1 MKLAELRFACI
12 FILLSAVTMA
22 ARSQHVEKGRK
33 LSISD
38 FAPNPPLGYNSF
50 DSYLNYLN
58 EDEATKLIDVMAK
71 KYKPFGY
78 EYFVMD
84 AGWYYNVDFY
94 KGTKYPKKVTGLEI
108 DKYGIYEPCKMYF
121 PHGIKRL
128 ADLAHEKGLK
138 FGVWIIR
145 GIPREAVEKN
155 LPIKGTRYRAKD
167 IADTI
172 NTCAWN
178 NSNYG
183 IDMNKPGAQEYYNS
197 VIDKL
202 ASWGVD
208 FVKVDDMV
216 PYPKEMLAVANAIKN
231 GGHKMLYSLSPGD
244 VHKETDLL
252 YYRSANMVRITG
264 DVWDNAKSVQKGFT
278 AWAKFVRTAE
288 KGFWPDLD
296 MIPFGNLK
304 VNTPDDIAEISSENK
319 TRQSRL
325 SKEQMRTFITQRALA
340 ASPLII
346 GGDLLTM
353 DDYSYSLL
361 TNKDMLACNQNG
373 VMGDNIYKSDSV
385 EVWFTSNKNDP
396 GKGWIGIF
404 NRSGSQKTVKLSK
417 TELGFTEYFHSYN
430 LVENKNAFRLKD
442 IWGNK
447 EFTMDGDHQ
456 FEIPADDVVFLKFVE
471 IAGSK

>member
-1 MKLAELRFACI
+1 MKITKLSELRLALML
-12 FILLSAVTMA
+12 ILLSAIAFNTK
-22 ARSQHVEKGRK
+22 SQNVVKKEKT
-33 LSISD
+33 SIIN
-38 FAPNPPLGYNSF
+38 FAPKPPLGYNSF
-50 DSYLNYLN
+50 DSYLNHLN

-84 AGWYYNVDFY
+84 AGWYRNVDFY
-94 KGTKYPKKVTGLEI
+94 KGTKYPKKVTGLAI
-108 DKYGIYEPCKMYF
+108 DKYGIYEPSKMYF

-128 ADLAHEKGLK
+128 ADLAHAKGLK

-155 LPIKGTRYRAKD
+155 LPIKFTKFRARE
-167 IADTI
+167 IADTT

-178 NSNYG
+178 TDNYG
-183 IDMNKPGAQEYYNS
+183 VDMNKPGAQEYYNS

-216 PYPKEMLAVANAIKN
+216 PYPKEMLAVAKAIEN

-244 VHKETDLL
+244 VHKETDLP

-278 AWAKFVRTAE
+278 AWAKFARTSE

-296 MIPFGNLK
+296 MIPFGKLK
-304 VNTPDDIAEISSENK
+304 TNTPDIPEISSENK

-373 VMGDNIYKSDSV
+373 VMGDNIYKSDSA
-385 EVWFTSNKNDP
+385 EVWFTSNKN
-396 GKGWIGIF
+396 GSTKGWIGIF
-404 NRSGSQKTVKLSK
+404 NRSNSQKEIKLSK
-417 TELGFTEYFHSYN
+417 TNLGFTEYFKSYN
-430 LVENKNAFRLKD
+430 LVENKNAFRLKN
-442 IWGNK
+442 IWNNK
-447 EFTMDGDHQ
+447 EFTMNGDHQ
-456 FEIPADDVVFLKFVE
+456 FEIPADDVIFLKFEE
-471 IAGSK
+471 ITQ

>member
-1 MKLAELRFACI
+1 MC
-12 FILLSAVTMA
+12 ILLFVFAFNTK
-22 ARSQHVEKGRK
+22 SQNVVKKEKT
-33 LSISD
+33 SIAD
-38 FAPNPPLGYNSF
+38 FAPKPPLGYNSY
-50 DSYLNYLN
+50 DSYLTHLN
-58 EDEATKLIDVMAK
+58 EDQAIKLIGVMAK

-84 AGWYYNVDFY
+84 AGWYHNVVFY
-94 KGTKYPKKVTGLEI
+94 DGTKYPKKVTGLEM
-108 DKYGIYEPCKMYF
+108 DKYGIYEPGKMYF

-145 GIPREAVEKN
+145 GIPRDAVKRN
-155 LPIKGTRYRAKD
+155 LPIKGTTYSARD

-172 NTCAWN
+172 NTCDWN
-178 NSNYG
+178 KDNYG
-183 IDMNKPGAQEYYNS
+183 VDMNKPGAQEYYNS

-202 ASWGVD
+202 ASWGLD

-216 PYPKEMLAVANAIKN
+216 PYPKEMLAVAKAIEN
-231 GGHKMLYSLSPGD
+231 GGYKMVYSLSPGD
-244 VHKETDLL
+244 VHKTTDLP
-252 YYRSANMVRITG
+252 YYRNANMLRITE
-264 DVWDNAKSVQKGFT
+264 DVWDNSASVQKGFT
-278 AWAKFVRTAE
+278 AWEKFAGTTE

-296 MIPFGNLK
+296 MIPFGRLK
-304 VNTPDDIAEISSENK
+304 VGAPDNIAQISNDNRA
-319 TRQSRL
+319 RQSLL
-325 SKEQMRTFITQRALA
+325 STAQMRTFITQRALA

-373 VMGDNIYKSDSV
+373 VMGDNIYQADSV

-396 GKGWIGIF
+396 KKGWIGIF
-404 NRSGSQKTVKLSK
+404 NRNDFQKTVNLSK
-417 TELGFTEYFHSYN
+417 TDLGFTEYLNSYK
-430 LVENKNAFRLKD
+430 LIENKKAFRLKD
-442 IWGNK
+442 IWGDK

-456 FEIPADDVVFLKFVE
+456 FEIPANDVVFLKFEEV
-471 IAGSK
+471 AF